1 MSIKGILLILLVA
14 ILIISILT
22 IFILNMPSFE
32 KIPNGKR
39 AERIKKSPNYKNGK
53 FQNLEDTPQLTSD
66 KSFIEN
72 AYNFFFKKV
81 ENLRPIE
88 KIPTVKT
95 NLNTLENN
103 SLVWLGHSSYF
114 LKINDKNILI
124 DPVLHSAS
132 PFSFL
137 IAPFDTE
144 YQYSEKDL
152 PEDIDLLIITH
163 DHWDHLDY
171 HLMKQIRS
179 RIKRILTTLGVGSH
193 FEYWNFSPEIITELD
208 WNEDTMIENLKFTCL
223 PARHFSGRGILGK
236 QTLWGAFMLQT
247 EEQTIYI
254 GGDSGYGKHI
264 AEIAQRFPKIDF
276 ALMENGQYSIDWQ
289 YIHFLPEDLKKAMK
303 ELNAEKYFTGHNSKF
318 ALSKHAW
325 YEPLENISKIAEKEK
340 LNILTPKIGEIVQL
354 CNKEQS
360 FEKWWKKFIK

>member
-1 MSIKGILLILLVA
+1 MSIKGILLTLLIG

-22 IFILNMPSFE
+22 IFILNMPSFG
-32 KIPNGKR
+32 KIPNSKR

-72 AYNFFFKKV
+72 TYNFFFKKV

-132 PFSFL
+132 PFYFL
-137 IAPFDTE
+137 MAPFDTE

-179 RIKRILTTLGVGSH
+179 RIKRIL
-193 FEYWNFSPEIITELD
+193 FSRNHHRT
-208 WNEDTMIENLKFTCL
+208 
-223 PARHFSGRGILGK
+223 
-236 QTLWGAFMLQT
+236 
-247 EEQTIYI
+247 
-254 GGDSGYGKHI
+254 
-264 AEIAQRFPKIDF
+264 
-276 ALMENGQYSIDWQ
+276 
-289 YIHFLPEDLKKAMK
+289 
-303 ELNAEKYFTGHNSKF
+303 
-318 ALSKHAW
+318 
-325 YEPLENISKIAEKEK
+325 
-340 LNILTPKIGEIVQL
+340 
-354 CNKEQS
+354 
-360 FEKWWKKFIK
+360 

>member
-1 MSIKGILLILLVA
+1 MSIKGILLTLLVG

-22 IFILNMPSFE
+22 IFILNMPNFG

-39 AERIKKSPNYKNGK
+39 TERIKKSPNYKNGK

-137 IAPFDTE
+137 MAPFDTE

-193 FEYWNFSPEIITELD
+193 FEYWNCSPEIIT
-208 WNEDTMIENLKFTCL
+208 
-223 PARHFSGRGILGK
+223 
-236 QTLWGAFMLQT
+236 
-247 EEQTIYI
+247 
-254 GGDSGYGKHI
+254 
-264 AEIAQRFPKIDF
+264 
-276 ALMENGQYSIDWQ
+276 
-289 YIHFLPEDLKKAMK
+289 
-303 ELNAEKYFTGHNSKF
+303 
-318 ALSKHAW
+318 
-325 YEPLENISKIAEKEK
+325 
-340 LNILTPKIGEIVQL
+340 
-354 CNKEQS
+354 
-360 FEKWWKKFIK
+360 